1 MAESSQHSDR
11 TVADGPGVALAH
23 WPSHLRFWVVAVVI
37 LWLDLWSK
45 HTIFATM
52 QPDESR
58 SVLGSIIEFR
68 RSLNDGAVFGSFT
81 GYTSVFIVASVF
93 ALLFVVYL
101 FARSWCSQR
110 TMHVALALILSGALG
125 NLYDRAY
132 MQADVARITYT
143 SGELRSFI
151 GTQVSEPGDAVL
163 RIGDW
168 PTGDNPRTFQG
179 RKIAGVEMRRQGVV
193 RDFIR
198 FVPKFPA
205 WVPKLG
211 GMDVWPW
218 VFNVADA
225 ALVVGVFLLL
235 IASWFD
241 DPGKAK
247 PKES

>member
-1 MAESSQHSDR
+1 MANTPSQPTHAAVPDFCSAAR
-11 TVADGPGVALAH
+11 H
-23 WPSHLRFWVVAVVI
+23 WPSHLRFWIISIAI

-52 QPDESR
+52 QPNESR
-58 SVLGSIIEFR
+58 PLLGSFIEFR

-101 FARSWCSQR
+101 FMKSWSSQR
-110 TMHVALALILSGALG
+110 IMHIALALILSGALG

-132 MQADVARITYT
+132 MKADVARITYT
-143 SGELRSFI
+143 SGEARSFI
-151 GTQVSEPGDAVL
+151 GTQVSEPGDEIL
-163 RIGDW
+163 RVGDW
-168 PTGDNPRTFQG
+168 PTGAHPRTFQG
-179 RKIAGVEMRRQGVV
+179 RNIADVHVRRQGVV

-198 FVPKFPA
+198 FVPKFPS

-211 GMDVWPW
+211 GKDVWPW

-225 ALVVGVFLLL
+225 ALVVGVCLLL
-235 IASWFD
+235 LASWFD
-241 DPGKAK
+241 GPTRDTDTA
-247 PKES
+247 

>member
-1 MAESSQHSDR
+1 M
-11 TVADGPGVALAH
+11 
-23 WPSHLRFWVVAVVI
+23 

-45 HTIFATM
+45 HRIFATM
-52 QPDESR
+52 RPDESWP
-58 SVLGSIIEFR
+58 VLGSLVEFR

-81 GYTSVFIVASVF
+81 GYTGVFIVASVF

-101 FARSWCSQR
+101 FARSYRSQR
-110 TMHVALALILSGALG
+110 IMHIALALILSGALG

-143 SGELRSFI
+143 SGEQRSFI
-151 GTQVSEPGDAVL
+151 GTQVSEPGDENL
-163 RIGDW
+163 RVGDW
-168 PTGDNPRTFQG
+168 PTGDNPRTFRG
-179 RKIAGVEMRRQGVV
+179 RNISGVKMKRQGVV

-198 FVPKFPA
+198 FVPKFPE

-211 GMDVWPW
+211 GKDVWPW

-241 DPGKAK
+241 GPAK
-247 PKES
+247 PQPDDS